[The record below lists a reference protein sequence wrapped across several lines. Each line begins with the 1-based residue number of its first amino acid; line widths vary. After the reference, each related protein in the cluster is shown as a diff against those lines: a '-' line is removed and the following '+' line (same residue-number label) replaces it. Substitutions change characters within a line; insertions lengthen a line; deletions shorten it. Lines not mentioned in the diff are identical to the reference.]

1 LLSERRGWGGVGWG
15 EQQGAQ
21 RPVAHPTRT
30 LPECS
35 SGSPATEGW
44 SSRGAVDGCA
54 ATVLWGEQQGAQR
67 PVAHSTRTLP
77 ECSSGSPATEGWS
90 SRGAVDGR
98 CAPVHSSTPTATTTS
113 CRTTCLVPTCRVRE
127 HRREGVHDRG
137 RDPGQRVQWDPSWFP
152 SGRPTRRTASVG
164 RWPSRPPAQSHA
176 GECPLQE
183 SPPPYS
189 TPRFSTYPTT
199 RSGLSHFVPTVF
211 VSTAIH
217 HPPNAFENNNYTPRP
232 ADQHNT
238 R

>member
-1 LLSERRGWGGVGWG
+1 MLSERRGWGGVGWG
-15 EQQGAQ
+15 EQQGAP
-21 RPVAHPTRT
+21 RPVAHP
-30 LPECS
+30 
-35 SGSPATEGW
+35 
-44 SSRGAVDGCA
+44 
-54 ATVLWGEQQGAQR
+54 
-67 PVAHSTRTLP
+67 TRTLP

-137 RDPGQRVQWDPSWFP
+137 RDPGQRVQRHPSWFP

-183 SPPPYS
+183 SPPIFHLSIFHLPNNAF
-189 TPRFSTYPTT
+189 RAFAF
-199 RSGLSHFVPTVF
+199 RSHRVRV
-211 VSTAIH
+211 H
-217 HPPNAFENNNYTPRP
+217 RHPPSTECI
-232 ADQHNT
+232 QKQ
-238 R
+238 